1 MSYYEQLMKYYV
13 FVCVAIVTFLVLHF
27 IYASMFYHEN
37 SYTVTVPKECVLNE
51 VVARQPYIF
60 DCPR

>member
-1 MSYYEQLMKYYV
+1 MKYYV